1 MGEAASG
8 LDDPLSF
15 AYLAVTLID
24 SGRPI
29 RSTVYSYLTLP
40 TSQRQRLVDMLA
52 GTRNHLDPGIL
63 PLWNA
68 VFCLDC
74 EVISA
79 GRGNECAAC
88 KSRSLVSLARMLE
101 GSLLTHRAQHLQG
114 REGGLFDITITI
126 ELQQMHAKTLSTTVE
141 RLTSV
146 IGPRLVLD
154 RASFHINVQPA
165 GNKLDLQPSLC
176 FPEREAA

>member
-1 MGEAASG
+1 MFTGTSNHSEA
-8 LDDPLSF
+8 
-15 AYLAVTLID
+15 V
-24 SGRPI
+24 
-29 RSTVYSYLTLP
+29 V
-40 TSQRQRLVDMLA
+40 
-52 GTRNHLDPGIL
+52 L

-79 GRGNECAAC
+79 GQGNECAAC

-101 GSLLTHRAQHLQG
+101 GSLLAHRAQDLQG
-114 REGGLFDITITI
+114 REGGLFDIAITI
-126 ELQQMHAKTLSTTVE
+126 ELQQVPAKTLSTTVE
-141 RLTSV
+141 RLTGV
-146 IGPRLVLD
+146 IGPRLALD
-154 RASFHINVQPA
+154 RASFHINVKPA